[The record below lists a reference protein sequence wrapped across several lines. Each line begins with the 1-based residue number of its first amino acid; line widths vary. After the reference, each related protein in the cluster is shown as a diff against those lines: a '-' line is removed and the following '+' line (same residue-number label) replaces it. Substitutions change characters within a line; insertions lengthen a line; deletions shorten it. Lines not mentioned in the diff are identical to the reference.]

1 MKPSYAYHTMCKT
14 NCQNQNGENIFKDSI
29 TVVAHVFVF
38 QYLTAFVEVLKCFC
52 PTLLLN
58 TRNENLKAFFPL
70 LTLDYQQ
77 VGIFLKNFSY
87 LSISWMVHLRI
98 YNSVEK
104 IKNAYKDGKS
114 LGLMCCNYSFFMTNV
129 RADAIM
135 TVDKY

>member
-1 MKPSYAYHTMCKT
+1 
-14 NCQNQNGENIFKDSI
+14 
-29 TVVAHVFVF
+29 
-38 QYLTAFVEVLKCFC
+38 
-52 PTLLLN
+52 
-58 TRNENLKAFFPL
+58 
-70 LTLDYQQ
+70 
-77 VGIFLKNFSY
+77 
-87 LSISWMVHLRI
+87 MVHLRI